1 MLKPELAASRLAE
14 SLRLRGA
21 VVFAVQ
27 WYGPPIGGGVGGRA
41 AEARPCRIACACAAD
56 TEPLSH
62 SDALATS
69 DVESV
74 RQTE

>member
-14 SLRLRGA
+14 SLRLRGTA
-21 VVFAVQ
+21 VFAVQ
-27 WYGPPIGGGVGGRA
+27 YSGTGFLSEVGGRA

-56 TEPLSH
+56 TQPLSH